1 MSIEET
7 IKESVKAAIAEALKD
22 FQARSGYDELPEIL
36 NVKQAAK
43 LLNTGTTFVYE
54 NIEAIPHFQLGGSYR
69 FVKAELMKWCIDKT
83 GRSFKVVRSK
93 SK

>member
-7 IKESVKAAIAEALKD
+7 IKESVKVAIVEALKE
-22 FQARSGYDELPEIL
+22 FQVKGGCDEFPEIM
-36 NVKQAAK
+36 NVKQTAK
-43 LLNTGTTFVYE
+43 FLNVGTTFVYE
-54 NIEAIPHFQLGGSYR
+54 NIAAIPHFQLGGSYR
-69 FVKAELMKWCIDKT
+69 FIKSELMKYCLDKT

>member
-7 IKESVKAAIAEALKD
+7 IKESVKVAIAEALKE
-22 FQARSGYDELPEIL
+22 FQVKAGYDELPEIM

-43 LLNTGTTFVYE
+43 FLNVGTSFLYL
-54 NIEAIPHFQLGGSYR
+54 NIEAIPHFQMGGSYK
-69 FVKAELMKWCIDKT
+69 FIKSELMKYCLDKT
-83 GRSFKVVRSK
+83 GRSFKVVRSN